1 MDNKTWPSFSLFF
14 MTNDNILSEVFLV
27 NLLVV
32 PLQNFNQIIIL
43 QRKKMLEFSR
53 WLEIIWIHFQM
64 VLKLHIFGIFH
75 ISHLLPEN
83 LANRLKLQD

>member
-1 MDNKTWPSFSLFF
+1 MDNKTWPSFSLLF
-14 MTNDNILSEVFLV
+14 MTNDNILSDVFLV

-32 PLQNFNQIIIL
+32 SLQNFNKIIIL
-43 QRKKMLEFSR
+43 KRKKMLQFSR

-64 VLKLHIFGIFH
+64 VLELHIFGIFH

-83 LANRLKLQD
+83 LANRFKLQD